1 MAWGALVFYC
11 ADGNWCCPNET
22 NNDCCSTSSFW
33 LAKGDPTIFG
43 VVQST
48 GFSATASSGTSSL
61 PAAAST
67 TVPPAPGTGSDLV
80 PSLVLETISTG
91 PPTALP
97 PHSAISMY
105 TGSGDLL
112 QGYCATPAYIL
123 LDGPT
128 VYWAPAIG
136 CVGDKTDCCP
146 YSVAQTA
153 ATPTAST
160 ITIVST
166 VTVNV
171 GPGGTTQPAYS
182 GLEGFPVPASA
193 DQATLAH
200 CPADY
205 QTVSSGCCPS

>member
-11 ADGNWCCPNET
+11 ADGNWCCPDET
-22 NNDCCSTSSFW
+22 NSDCCSTSSFW

-48 GFSATASSGTSSL
+48 GFSATASSEISSL

-67 TVPPAPGTGSDLV
+67 TVSPAPGTTSDLV

-97 PHSAISMY
+97 PHSAIPMY

-112 QGYCATPAYIL
+112 QGYCATPDYVL

-128 VYWAPAIG
+128 VYWPLLLDAWMI
-136 CVGDKTDCCP
+136 KR
-146 YSVAQTA
+146 TA
-153 ATPTAST
+153 ALIQWPRQLLHQLQQLSR
-160 ITIVST
+160 SYLLS
-166 VTVNV
+166 
-171 GPGGTTQPAYS
+171 Q
-182 GLEGFPVPASA
+182 
-193 DQATLAH
+193 
-200 CPADY
+200 
-205 QTVSSGCCPS
+205 